1 VETFLVF
8 MRVGVD
14 GIRHPALGKSI
25 MANAVCING
34 QKRVCVDSRARW
46 FSLTRTSECEFQVD

>member
-1 VETFLVF
+1 
-8 MRVGVD
+8 MHVGVD

-46 FSLTRTSECEFQVD
+46 FSLIRRSECVFQVDWR